1 MVELEAPVYDFALKI
16 LSNFDPKRARE
27 TKLTELAGNLAEA
40 QAVEEKQKVAN
51 DLSIQANSDKWD
63 NFVKKVDIEEKIEEA
78 KDEDY
83 ERKSKE
89 YMEKIMGCSKNH
101 SKEID
106 LYEKTFAEKV
116 ERVQTMM
123 YQGSLAYDTAME
135 QESLDQ
141 EPEIPADPTERDE
154 ESKEEVKSKRDEE
167 LQKASYYFQQAELV
181 FYYLIP
187 DTEEETVETDML
199 KLNVNFGMAKVQH
212 AQRKYL
218 EALQQVDQSKAD
230 LKHAHMDKMPEAPK
244 VLTELQWLK
253 ARTLLDLERYND
265 AEQACSE
272 IVRTEENGDKIDKFQ
287 AEVDEAKRVHAEQ
300 EKLLYKKMLK
310 SKKKDQTKTEA
321 NTEIQVEV
329 PIESVEE

>member
-116 ERVQTMM
+116 ERV
-123 YQGSLAYDTAME
+123 
-135 QESLDQ
+135 
-141 EPEIPADPTERDE
+141 
-154 ESKEEVKSKRDEE
+154 
-167 LQKASYYFQQAELV
+167 
-181 FYYLIP
+181 
-187 DTEEETVETDML
+187 
-199 KLNVNFGMAKVQH
+199 
-212 AQRKYL
+212 
-218 EALQQVDQSKAD
+218 
-230 LKHAHMDKMPEAPK
+230 
-244 VLTELQWLK
+244 
-253 ARTLLDLERYND
+253 
-265 AEQACSE
+265 
-272 IVRTEENGDKIDKFQ
+272 
-287 AEVDEAKRVHAEQ
+287 
-300 EKLLYKKMLK
+300 
-310 SKKKDQTKTEA
+310 
-321 NTEIQVEV
+321 
-329 PIESVEE
+329 